1 MNPAVAAGWFA
12 GAVEAKVRTPTV
24 KDFQDLSTIETTRQF
39 LNNRVIRV
47 LMVAALANIGSVI
60 GTFVAGAEIF
70 RIMFA

>member
-1 MNPAVAAGWFA
+1 
-12 GAVEAKVRTPTV
+12 VEAKVRTPTV
-24 KDFQDLSTIETTRQF
+24 KDFQDLSRIETTRQF